1 MGGIIIVVVSAFL
14 GIRVSFERG
23 FCWGVRRVVF
33 GISKTIVSLN
43 KTNIAQKQNHYYI
56 YRVYIRELDI

>member
-1 MGGIIIVVVSAFL
+1 MHFL